1 MQVEQLME
9 ATDRVIDEYEQS
21 LRDLQALERNLERN
35 ASVYDDLLNQIEL
48 FEEARIFLQ
57 ELAEMARAK
66 VASGLE
72 KVVTLC
78 LQSVFGESMS
88 FEIEIDTSR
97 NNTVVDFFVLSQDG
111 DSIVRFSP
119 ENSMGGGVVDTVAIG
134 LRFGLLMIL
143 DPRPVGPIFL
153 DEPAKMVSADLI
165 ELIGSLLQELNTMFN
180 KQNIIVTHHLALMDT
195 VDHAIQF
202 EKRGGVTKIKAINGE
217 VYRG

>member
-1 MQVEQLME
+1 MD